1 MITNK
6 QVECSLSKCNTY
18 NLNCRQGNGKGGAW
32 ILHVRERQDSYTLE
46 HGVCE
51 SYGTNPAVACLVR
64 LSSKAAGQFELSQTN
79 QYYLAIWSYYTIWS
93 FG

>member
-1 MITNK
+1 MFTNK

-64 LSSKAAGQFELSQTN
+64 LSSKAAGQYHRPIL
-79 QYYLAIWSYYTIWS
+79 YPVIWLDNP
-93 FG
+93 FVQDE